1 MKIFIKV
8 CESVAFMHSNKMIH
22 RDIKPENILLDE
34 NLSPK
39 LCDFGWSVELKKN
52 EKRQTFCG
60 TYEYM
65 APEIF
70 ESETYFSAVDVWSL
84 GILLYELFHQRSPF
98 VGNSIFSIY
107 KNIIKENILFD
118 VGFSLEAQDL
128 VKKILIL
135 NPSERP
141 TVKEILEHAFI
152 QQHIACL
159 DKQVECQAKTSIPN
173 DFLRLEEINTRKKEL
188 FVKKNIEL
196 KPKTV
201 IQKIYKK
208 TSEEEV
214 PVILWSASSKELL
227 TQSKLSNTHL
237 SKTQFGSGNL
247 NRIFKPNVKPNL
259 YNKPNFNSS
268 LLKQKNSSKN
278 YTEVVGSCDTQED
291 INVEIYEE
299 TDDNENTNFEPKINL
314 QNVDFH
320 KKHSYPVSVSKIKN
334 FKSSLVSNNSQKSQK
349 FNLSN
354 FTKKQPQLISQITP
368 SNFSILKNNSFKMF
382 QVKFPPS
389 QEHREGQVE
398 DSSIEGLENSK
409 RESQLPVNTI
419 PKQLSLINNIKS
431 VQSRLETIIPNL
443 NSLHSRGFTDLK
455 GSLLEKSIFPK
466 RESSELNKR
475 NLSNYIIR
483 SFKERTQVNN
493 KKPVSTSVLSD
504 GVKRTLNNKIKS
516 SEKLCLGKDSNLSN
530 LYRGVSNKGS
540 EILENTHFKTFTKSN
555 SIQTEKFKVAKPVN
569 SNYIYS
575 TSISNKIQGTK
586 KSLLSKIISN
596 SKSKSLLD
604 NSVEE
609 CRSDSSGDPPVKEIA
624 KTKVIVQNIFT
635 DKESGGT
642 AAANAKQNFN
652 ITINQYYQKGIANEK
667 SQKRVHNPS
676 KLG

>member
-1 MKIFIKV
+1 MNIFIKV

-70 ESETYFSAVDVWSL
+70 ESENYFSAVDVWSL

-118 VGFSLEAQDL
+118 VGFGLEAQDL
-128 VKKILIL
+128 VKRILIL
-135 NPSERP
+135 NPLERP

-159 DKQVECQAKTSIPN
+159 DKQVESEAKTSIPN
-173 DFLRLEEINTRKKEL
+173 DILRLEEINTRKKDL
-188 FVKKNIEL
+188 FVKKNIEV
-196 KPKTV
+196 KPTTV

-214 PVILWSASSKELL
+214 PVILWSTSSKEFL
-227 TQSKLSNTHL
+227 TQSKLSNTL
-237 SKTQFGSGNL
+237 LFKTQFGSGNL
-247 NRIFKPNVKPNL
+247 NRIFKSNVKPNL
-259 YNKPNFNSS
+259 FIKPNFNSS
-268 LLKQKNSSKN
+268 LSKQKNSSKK
-278 YTEVVGSCDTQED
+278 YMEVVGWSDTQED
-291 INVEIYEE
+291 INEEIYEE
-299 TDDNENTNFEPKINL
+299 TDDNENINFEPKINL

-320 KKHSYPVSVSKIKN
+320 KKHSYPVSVSKIKS
-334 FKSSLVSNNSQKSQK
+334 FKSSLVPNNAQKSQK

-368 SNFSILKNNSFKMF
+368 SNFSILKKNSLEMLK
-382 QVKFPPS
+382 VKPTPS
-389 QEHREGQVE
+389 QGHCEGQVE
-398 DSSIEGLENSK
+398 DCSIDGLENSK
-409 RESQLPVNTI
+409 RKSQPAVTAI
-419 PKQLSLINNIKS
+419 SKQPSLINNVKTI
-431 VQSRLETIIPNL
+431 QSRLETVIPNL

-455 GSLLEKSIFPK
+455 GSLLEKSLFPK

-493 KKPVSTSVLSD
+493 KKPASTSVLFD
-504 GVKRTLNNKIKS
+504 VVKRTLNNKIKS
-516 SEKLCLGKDSNLSN
+516 SEKLCLGKDPNVSN
-530 LYRGVSNKGS
+530 LYRGVSNKPS
-540 EILENTHFKTFTKSN
+540 EILEDTHFKTFTKSN
-555 SIQTEKFKVAKPVN
+555 SIQTEKFKVAKPGN
-569 SNYIYS
+569 SNFIYS
-575 TSISNKIQGTK
+575 TSISNKIQGTQ

-596 SKSKSLLD
+596 SKSLLD
-604 NSVEE
+604 NSLEE

-635 DKESGGT
+635 DKESGVT
-642 AAANAKQNFN
+642 AIANAKQNFN